1 MDNNYNK
8 IIKFWFS
15 EKTKKIWLYKHK
27 YIYDN
32 VTETDI
38 FYIINNLNKYFN
50 QIDSLTNQ
58 WLEHPK
64 GALALLILV
73 TEYPYYAI
81 IKNTNVNGNI
91 NNMNSKLST
100 KIIKFI
106 LKNKFYKTYNKIEKQ
121 IFYTNHLDFSF
132 FPTKGIVKRDRNYF
146 YIKLSNDWYENAHI
160 LVNWVARNHKISNNI
175 ITNFIQKKGPNHKF
189 GFIVPLAPI
198 GPHITVNPKTATE
211 NEIVQFKIKKIY
223 TTTSYNPTQLAA
235 FCPIDSKYYILQW
248 FLLEVSIP
256 SKLKPKYGL
265 PHITLAS
272 YIAIHN

>member
-27 YIYDN
+27 YIYNN
-32 VTETDI
+32 VIESDI
-38 FYIINNLNKYFN
+38 FYIINNLNTYFN
-50 QIDSLTNQ
+50 QIDLLINK
-58 WLEHPK
+58 WLEHPR

-81 IKNTNVNGNI
+81 IKNNNITGSI

-100 KIIKFI
+100 KIIKYI
-106 LKNKFYKTYNKIEKQ
+106 IKHKFYKSYNKIEKQ
-121 IFYTNHLDFSF
+121 IFYTNYLDFSF
-132 FPTKGIVKRDRNYF
+132 FPTKGIIKRDRNYF
-146 YIKLSNDWYENAHI
+146 YIKLQKEWHENAHV
-160 LVNWVARNHKISNNI
+160 LVNWVARNYKISNNI
-175 ITNFIQKKGPNHKF
+175 ITNFIQKKGPKHKF

-198 GPHITVNPKTATE
+198 GPHITVNPNTAIE
-211 NEIVQFKIKKIY
+211 NETVDFKIKKIY
-223 TTTSYNPTQLAA
+223 TTTSYNPSELAA
-235 FCPIDSKYYILQW
+235 FCPLNSKYYILEW

-256 SKLKPKYGL
+256 SKLKHRHGL

-272 YIAIHN
+272 YIAVHK